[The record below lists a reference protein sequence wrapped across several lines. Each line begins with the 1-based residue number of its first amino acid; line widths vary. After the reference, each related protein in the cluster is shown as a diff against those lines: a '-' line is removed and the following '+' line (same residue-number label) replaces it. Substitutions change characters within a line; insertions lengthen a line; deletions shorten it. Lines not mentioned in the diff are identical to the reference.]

1 MALSERSRHELY
13 EFLRSTPIG
22 EEATNEVLSH
32 FPARDVEEPVSRADL
47 RNETALI
54 RLEVHAEVDG
64 VRDQLR
70 TEMGE
75 LRDQLRTEIG
85 DVRSELGDFRQR
97 VDDRFDLV
105 RTEARQQLY
114 WTIGT
119 MITLF
124 SLLSVLIVTTG

>member
-13 EFLRSTPIG
+13 ELLRSTSIG

-32 FPARDVEEPVSRADL
+32 FPARDVEEPVTRADL

-54 RLEVHAEVDG
+54 RLELHTEVDG

-75 LRDQLRTEIG
+75 LRDQLRTEMG
-85 DVRSELGDFRQR
+85 GVHSELGDFRGR
-97 VDDRFDLV
+97 VDDKFDRL
-105 RTEARQQLY
+105 RAEARQQLY

-124 SLLSVLIVTTG
+124 SLLSVLIVATG